1 MDVEPAKILLVDD
14 RPANLLALESALSDL
29 GHELVKAGSGDE
41 ALRFLL
47 NDDCAL
53 ILMDV
58 NMPGMDGYETARLIR
73 QNHRTR
79 TIPIVFIT
87 AYGADEQKVQ
97 AGYESGAVDYLF
109 KPVSPHLLRSK
120 VQAFVELHRTQ
131 RQLVLQAEQL
141 RQAERREHALALA
154 QLELQSLRRQE
165 AAQRRHRALLEGI
178 THAVVWVL
186 DPVTLVC
193 RFASP
198 SAEALLGHP
207 PERWTSDAELW
218 RCSLHRADRDRF
230 TAAVAA
236 LEPGSPGAT
245 VQHRLVRADGSVA
258 WFETALR
265 LLPAEDADRLELR
278 GFSVE
283 VTEVV
288 EGREALEL
296 LARASAELFTS
307 LDCPGVVERAAQIG
321 LALAD
326 ACVVEVRREG
336 SAPVSATAHAREAKR
351 EALERPAILEAL
363 RRLGGDAAEAI
374 LRPASRLGEEAGRL
388 GPELASLAP
397 SGILHVPLEGH
408 GQRLGDL
415 WLLSAATRPPSAR
428 DLSVAS
434 ELGRRVAQA
443 VENALLYE
451 QARDA
456 IQLRERFLSIASHE
470 LRTPLAAL
478 LLQTRVL
485 EQAVNGGK
493 LAVPDPPREELVRR
507 LRGAVRQVERL
518 GSLVSSLFD
527 LARIRSGRFVLERG
541 ACDLAAL
548 AREVAERFEDQ
559 LSRQGRPLRIEA
571 PEPVVGSWDRGRID
585 QALTNLVANA
595 VKHGASGA
603 VGIRIE
609 RRGPAALLVVK
620 DSGAGIPEQDRAR
633 IFELFEQGE
642 RSTAG
647 GGLGLGL
654 YITRRIAE
662 AHGGR
667 IWVDGAPEGGAVFQ
681 VELPLAAGDAVE
693 APEPAAGAPVEPPRQ
708 LAQG

>member
-1 MDVEPAKILLVDD
+1 MDVEPVKILLVDD
-14 RPANLLALESALSDL
+14 RPANLLALESVLDDL

-47 NDDCAL
+47 TGECAL

-58 NMPGMDGYETARLIR
+58 NMPDMDGYETARLIR
-73 QNHRTR
+73 QNPRTR
-79 TIPIVFIT
+79 SIPIVFIT
-87 AYGADEQKVQ
+87 AYGADEQRIQ
-97 AGYESGAVDYLF
+97 AGYDSGAVDYLF
-109 KPVSPHLLRSK
+109 KPVSPVLLRSK
-120 VQAFVELHRTQ
+120 VAAFIELHRTQ
-131 RQLVLQAEQL
+131 RQLVAQAEQL
-141 RQAERREHALALA
+141 RLLERREHALALA

-165 AAQRRHRALLEGI
+165 VAQRRHRALLEGI

-207 PERWTSDAELW
+207 PERWTADAELW
-218 RCSLHRADRDRF
+218 RCSLHRADRERF
-230 TAAVAA
+230 LAAAAA
-236 LEPGSPGAT
+236 LEPGSPGTT
-245 VQHRLVRADGSVA
+245 VQHRLIRADGSVA

-265 LLPAEDADRLELR
+265 LLRAEDSDRLELR

-288 EGREALEL
+288 EGRAALEL

-307 LDCPGVVERAAQIG
+307 LDCPGVVERAAGIG

-326 ACVVEVRREG
+326 GCVVEVSREG
-336 SAPVSATAHAREAKR
+336 GAPVRAVAHAREARR
-351 EALERPAILEAL
+351 EAVERLAASGVLLRVAGEAP
-363 RRLGGDAAEAI
+363 EAI
-374 LRPASRLGEEAGRL
+374 LQPATRLGEPEGRL
-388 GPELASLAP
+388 AADLAALAP
-397 SGILHVPLEGH
+397 TGILHVPLEGH

-415 WLLSAATRPPSAR
+415 WLLCAGTRPPSAR
-428 DLSVAS
+428 DLAVAS
-434 ELGRRVAQA
+434 ELGRRVGQA
-443 VENALLYE
+443 VENALLYG

-493 LAVPDPPREELVRR
+493 LAVPEPPREELVRR
-507 LRGAVRQVERL
+507 LRAAVKQVERL

-527 LARIRSGRFVLERG
+527 LARIRSGRLVLERG
-541 ACDLAAL
+541 PCDLAAV

-559 LSRQGRPLRIEA
+559 LSRQGRELRIEV
-571 PEPVVGSWDRGRID
+571 PEPVVGRWDRSRLD

-595 VKHGASGA
+595 VKHGATGG

-609 RRGPAALLVVK
+609 RRGPAAVLSVQ
-620 DSGAGIPEQDRAR
+620 DAGGGIPEQDRVR
-633 IFELFEQGE
+633 IFDLFEQGE
-642 RSTAG
+642 RGNAS

-667 IWVDGAPEGGAVFQ
+667 IWVDGAPGGGAIFR
-681 VELPLAAGDAVE
+681 VELPLAEGDTAEVPE
-693 APEPAAGAPVEPPRQ
+693 TAEPAPEQPRQ
-708 LAQG
+708 AAQG